1 MQEVRD
7 LLLLLLL
14 TPPKVTNFVLPV
26 QLARRKFHCADI
38 SGVCLGPSRSPTA
51 QVRKHSKQLLI
62 DSLPGKKPLF
72 VLQAEQRGITA
83 CCWSMGRKHILSPR
97 ISATSQGA
105 CLFKDSLSPLQGG
118 SQAAAAMIKGS
129 RVQTQPGVV
138 LC

>member
-7 LLLLLLL
+7 LLLLLL
-14 TPPKVTNFVLPV
+14 TPPKKVTNFVLPV

-38 SGVCLGPSRSPTA
+38 SGGCLGPSRSPA
-51 QVRKHSKQLLI
+51 
-62 DSLPGKKPLF
+62 
-72 VLQAEQRGITA
+72 A
-83 CCWSMGRKHILSPR
+83 
-97 ISATSQGA
+97 QGA